1 MAKQQTPVED
11 PDKITKDAL
20 NIIPDDLVFQESL
33 DETLRRFSNPNLL
46 YEKTDELLNPSQTIQ
61 RDAPQEVEPQFDL
74 SEEEYNAL
82 PKEEVFISDGL
93 NYPDIKYDIE
103 KSKPDPLISDAE
115 IILKRKDLIKAATKN
130 YIKSRSL
137 NDESELSPEDN
148 ANIIFEAG
156 KLFRQELTYDN
167 ILKKS
172 VKKARNLS
180 EEQGEKLK
188 IADSTIKKYKL
199 DTNFKLDSINTNVEN
214 IDIEYD
220 SIINELT
227 PINNEIKNIQKKQT
241 DLKSNISNLYDQ
253 SKAELEALN
262 LNLNN
267 LDEQGRLL
275 VSQEYATEEVHNLAA
290 EKLNQI
296 NLAINEKA
304 MFKGKGNPRYKEIRA
319 LFPIPS
325 LTMHFVMSQKSGVKT
340 FEDMSGKTILLGKGS
355 FGAKEGAKYLKK
367 FGLEGKVKLA
377 EVELSNAVPALKN
390 GQIDGFVTAG
400 SYPAP
405 NVIEASASMGI
416 NVISLSDKQ
425 IKISKRTKLIIPAGT
440 YSGQKNDITT
450 TSLPVVAYS
459 LTDMDEEVAYNLT
472 KSYWENKGK
481 LGETAKWWNGVSYDM
496 LSNITTKIHPGAI
509 KFYKEM
515 GAKLNKKHM

>member
-1 MAKQQTPVED
+1 M
-11 PDKITKDAL
+11 
-20 NIIPDDLVFQESL
+20 N
-33 DETLRRFSNPNLL
+33 
-46 YEKTDELLNPSQTIQ
+46 
-61 RDAPQEVEPQFDL
+61 
-74 SEEEYNAL
+74 
-82 PKEEVFISDGL
+82 
-93 NYPDIKYDIE
+93 IKYFLYGILGSVFTLHAANLE
-103 KSKPDPLISDAE
+103 TRITYKSAKTTSSYYQMAVQIAQSMKKSSNGE
-115 IILKRKDLIKAATKN
+115 IIVTVEESQGSVQNVKEVIGRKGN
-130 YIKSRSL
+130 YV
-137 NDESELSPEDN
+137 
-148 ANIIFEAG
+148 F
-156 KLFRQELTYDN
+156 T
-167 ILKKS
+167 
-172 VKKARNLS
+172 
-180 EEQGEKLK
+180 
-188 IADSTIKKYKL
+188 
-199 DTNFKLDSINTNVEN
+199 
-214 IDIEYD
+214 
-220 SIINELT
+220 T
-227 PINNEIKNIQKKQT
+227 PPV
-241 DLKSNISNLYDQ
+241 L
-253 SKAELEALN
+253 
-262 LNLNN
+262 
-267 LDEQGRLL
+267 
-275 VSQEYATEEVHNLAA
+275 
-290 EKLNQI
+290 I

-405 NVIEASASMGI
+405 NVIEASASMKI
-416 NVISLSDKQ
+416 NVVSLSDKQ